1 MRRTCG
7 IGIMLLALAG
17 CQSLPASMR
26 IEADG
31 STLTFEKKAEAPVPP
46 ARPEGGDDAPDG

>member
-7 IGIMLLALAG
+7 IGIMLLMLAG
-17 CQSLPASMR
+17 CQSLPAHLR

-31 STLTFEKKAEAPVPP
+31 STLIFEKEEAPVPP
-46 ARPEGGDDAPDG
+46 APPEGGDDAPER